1 MNTHQAQGHNAF
13 VGVYSPFFIKIS
25 VGDCKDT
32 KTKYITKTK
41 MIRNY
46 IQSPLPFQGQ
56 KRNFLKQFK
65 EGLQE
70 FDKSTIFVDLFGGS
84 GLLSHCIKQQSPNA
98 RVVYND
104 YDNFSERLKNVDKTN
119 ALLAD
124 IRSILG
130 NYERKGAVK
139 EPTRS
144 KIIERIR
151 QADNEGYVDYI
162 TLSASLLFSGKY
174 ATNLHEMTKD
184 TYYNR
189 IKLNDYSVDGYL
201 EGVEVVHYDY
211 QVLFSMYRHFPGV
224 VFLIDPPYLSTDCSS
239 YKNYWKLKDYLD
251 VLLLLKDT
259 SYFYF
264 TSNKSSIVELCDWL
278 EQNLNA
284 PSPFFGATKK
294 EVVNVVNKN
303 SRYTDIMIYKA
314 N

>member
-1 MNTHQAQGHNAF
+1 M
-13 VGVYSPFFIKIS
+13 K
-25 VGDCKDT
+25 
-32 KTKYITKTK
+32 
-41 MIRNY
+41 NY

-56 KRNFLKQFK
+56 KRGFIKLFR
-65 EGLQE
+65 EGLYQ

-84 GLLSHCIKQQSPNA
+84 GLLSHCIKQQRPDA

-104 YDNFSERLKNVDKTN
+104 YDNFSERLRHVDRTN

-124 IRSILG
+124 IRVILS
-130 NYERKGAVK
+130 NSERKGAVK
-139 EPTRS
+139 EPIRS

-151 QADNEGYVDYI
+151 QADEAGYVDYI
-162 TLSASLLFSGKY
+162 TLSGSLLFSGKY
-174 ATNLHEMTKD
+174 ATNFKEMTKD
-184 TYYNR
+184 TFYNR
-189 IKLNDYSVDGYL
+189 IKLNDYVIDGYL
-201 EGVEVVHYDY
+201 EGVNVVHYDY
-211 QVLFSMYRHFPGV
+211 RVLFSMYKHFPGV

-294 EVVNVVNKN
+294 EVINGVNKD
-303 SRYTDIMIYKA
+303 SRYTDIMMYKA
-314 N
+314 A